1 MNCHQAYEALQGL
14 IDNSLN
20 KKELVEIKTHLRNC
34 PACKAEYRALKM
46 VAEGLDRMPLYET
59 SPGFNKEVFRRL
71 GLEYKPQRRP
81 AWQSLAMAAGL
92 SLSVFW
98 LTALAA
104 ALPTLLMGA
113 KAYKL
118 TQWLHH
124 PELILPSFQSAI
136 LKSGLAAYQT
146 LGFAAKVAGWLLKSS
161 ALPPQ
166 MAVAGLLALVLV
178 FITMRFFRPQTSL

>member
-1 MNCHQAYEALQGL
+1 MNCRQHHEAIQGL
-14 IDNSLN
+14 IDKSLD
-20 KKELVEIKTHLRNC
+20 KRALAAIKSHLRNC
-34 PACKAEYRALKM
+34 PACMAEYRALKR
-46 VAEGLDRMPLYET
+46 VVEGLDRMPLYEP
-59 SPGFNKEVFRRL
+59 SPAFNREVFRRL
-71 GLEYKPQRRP
+71 GLEYMPQRRP

-124 PELILPSFQSAI
+124 PELILPAFQSA
-136 LKSGLAAYQT
+136 LLNSGLAVWQ
-146 LGFAAKVAGWLLKSS
+146 LLVFASKAAGWLLKSS
-161 ALPPQ
+161 ALPVQ
-166 MAVAGLLALVLV
+166 MAVAGLLAFVLIL
-178 FITMRFFRPQTSL
+178 FAMRALRPQSGI